1 MINAKGIIIF
11 LFLISIRTFSQTYF
25 TSIDSLLTQN
35 FNSVNLKNSGLYT
48 SILNQS
54 FIFSEKKLHTKKDS
68 LQLLK
73 PYTDAFT
80 HLISELADMA
90 GTPDF
95 TVNYESFELIGQK
108 EINLQSNDRIRLNV
122 KLLINTNFTIKMP
135 FFVTIRQGKYAI
147 ESPMIVMFQIE

>member
-1 MINAKGIIIF
+1 M
-11 LFLISIRTFSQTYF
+11 
-25 TSIDSLLTQN
+25 
-35 FNSVNLKNSGLYT
+35 
-48 SILNQS
+48 
-54 FIFSEKKLHTKKDS
+54 
-68 LQLLK
+68 QLLK

-108 EINLQSNDRIRLNV
+108 EINLQSNDRIRLNI

-135 FFVTIRQGKYAI
+135 FFVKIRQGKYAI